1 MSKKLIY
8 VILFVLVLG
17 LTTTSAGQDI
27 AEGLV
32 AYWPLDDGGG
42 ATASD
47 ASGNEYDGTLNGGPV
62 WGVGMFGGALDFD
75 GADDYVDCGNPGIL
89 NFGTGDFTISAWIK
103 MPAASETNT
112 IFANGGDD
120 GGGVRYTLSMGES
133 NDNGITMLTD
143 DNSDKIRAEG
153 ATLVTDDLW
162 HHVVGMREGTTLR
175 TSVDGVYE
183 DGINDLP
190 SAGYDLSGTSQKNVL
205 IGAIWSEGDN
215 VIKKHF
221 SGLIDDVAI
230 WNRALTVDE
239 IGYLWNDGI
248 GNSINVSPPGQ
259 ASDPFPADE
268 QTDVLRDVVL
278 SWAPGDFA
286 DKHDVYLG
294 TNFDDVND
302 ATATVDPS
310 GVYMNRQDTN
320 IYPFGGTIRLDFGQ
334 TYYWRIDQ
342 VSAPPDNT
350 IYKGNVWQ
358 FTVEPLAYQIP
369 GENISTSAS
378 SGEPDKGP
386 ENTINGSGLDESG
399 LLHGN
404 ISVDT
409 MWLSSPIG
417 DQPTWIEYEFD
428 KVYKLHEMW
437 VWNSNDSLEQ
447 VVGFGFKDVTIEYS
461 VNGFDYT
468 TLETVHEF
476 ARAPGSAGYA
486 HNTTVDFS
494 GTAVKYIRLTAN
506 SNWGEIF
513 NQFGLSEV
521 RFFHIPV
528 HAGEPGP
535 DSGAVD
541 IALDVTLNWR
551 AGREA
556 AEYNLYFSDDEQA
569 VIDGT
574 APVTTL
580 SQPIYGPMSLDLGK
594 TYYWRVD
601 EVNNANPD
609 SVWAGDIWSF
619 TTMDFLV
626 VDDMESYNGI
636 NEGES
641 GSNRIYLA
649 WVDGYDNP
657 AINGS
662 TVGHLDPPFVEQTI
676 VHSGNQSMPF
686 AYDNGVGKS
695 EATLALTSNR
705 DWTVNGVNI
714 LTIWFRGE
722 AANAAQTMYVVLNG
736 NSGVDNPN
744 PNAAQVEDWTE
755 WRIDLQEFAINLTNV
770 DTVTLGLGNRTNPV
784 AGGSGMMYFDDI
796 RLYAQ

>member
-1 MSKKLIY
+1 MRNKLMY
-8 VILFVLVLG
+8 LVSFILVFGIAGSVQATPFSLVP
-17 LTTTSAGQDI
+17 T
-27 AEGLV
+27 
-32 AYWPLDDGGG
+32 
-42 ATASD
+42 
-47 ASGNEYDGTLNGGPV
+47 
-62 WGVGMFGGALDFD
+62 FD
-75 GADDYVDCGNPGIL
+75 EHV
-89 NFGTGDFTISAWIK
+89 
-103 MPAASETNT
+103 
-112 IFANGGDD
+112 
-120 GGGVRYTLSMGES
+120 S
-133 NDNGITMLTD
+133 NDAQEGPDSSPGGSGMH
-143 DNSDKIRAEG
+143 IRDIG
-153 ATLVTDDLW
+153 GRRRVGFVT
-162 HHVVGMREGTTLR
+162 
-175 TSVDGVYE
+175 
-183 DGINDLP
+183 
-190 SAGYDLSGTSQKNVL
+190 YDLSEVKAQGAVFSNMSFSNYGHDTGMVNVYGVLEEYEDLVAEGITWNTAPGVQNNPTPGLDSAVALDLADVTDILLTFNAPSRGARESTETSQALADLLNSDTNGFVAFML
-205 IGAIWSEGDN
+205 APAEGGNAIVRTIEMGENGGTWLEGD
-215 VIKKHF
+215 IG
-221 SGLIDDVAI
+221 GLPQMAQKP
-230 WNRALTVDE
+230 N
-239 IGYLWNDGI
+239 
-248 GNSINVSPPGQ
+248 
-259 ASDPFPADE
+259 PAD
-268 QTDVLRDVVL
+268 QATDVPRDVVL
-278 SWAPGDFA
+278 SWMPGGFS

-302 ATATVDPS
+302 ATATVEPS
-310 GVYMNRQDTN
+310 GVYMNRQDPN

-404 ISVDT
+404 ISVDA
-409 MWLSSPIG
+409 MWLSSQIG

-506 SNWGEIF
+506 SNWEEIF

-556 AEYNLYFSDDEQA
+556 AEYNLYFSNDEQA

-580 SQPIYGPMSLDLGK
+580 SQTIYGPMSLDLGK

-601 EVNNANPD
+601 EVNNVNPD
-609 SVWAGDIWSF
+609 SVWVGDIWSF
-619 TTMDFLV
+619 TTTDFLI
-626 VDDMESYNGI
+626 VDDFESYNDL
-636 NEGES
+636 NPDDPE
-641 GSNRIYLA
+641 SNRIFHVWL
-649 WVDGYDNP
+649 DGFENP
-657 AINGS
+657 ANGS
-662 TVGHLDPPFVEQTI
+662 VVGYENAPFAEQTN
-676 VHSGNQSMPF
+676 VNNGRQSMPLF
-686 AYDNGVGKS
+686 YDNSVGYS
-695 EATLALTSNR
+695 EAQKTLDSMR
-705 DWTVNGVNI
+705 DWTRQGVGV
-714 LTIWFRGE
+714 LTIWFMGDS
-722 AANAAQTMYVVLNG
+722 ANAAEQIYVALNG
-736 NSGVDNPN
+736 SAVINHDN
-744 PNAAQVEDWTE
+744 PNAAQITTWTQ
-755 WRIDLQEFAINLTNV
+755 WNIDLQAFADQGVNLANV
-770 DTVTLGLGNRTNPV
+770 NTIALGLGNKKNPV
-784 AGGSGMMYFDDI
+784 AGGSGTMYFDDI
-796 RLYAQ
+796 RLYPPPPELAP

>member
-259 ASDPFPADE
+259 ASDPFQADE

-286 DKHDVYLG
+286 DMHDVYLG

-350 IYKGNVWQ
+350 IYKGNIWQ
-358 FTVEPLAYQIP
+358 FTVEPIAYQIP

-378 SGEPDKGP
+378 SSEPDKGP
-386 ENTINGSGLDESG
+386 ENTINDSGLDESG
-399 LLHGN
+399 LLQSN

-409 MWLSSPIG
+409 MWLSSQIG

-428 KVYKLHEMW
+428 KVYKLHQMW
-437 VWNSNDSLEQ
+437 VWNSNDSLEP

-476 ARAPGSAGYA
+476 ARALGSVNYA

-494 GTAVKYIRLTAN
+494 GTPAKYIRLTAN
-506 SNWGEIF
+506 SNWGGIF

-521 RFFHIPV
+521 RFFQIPV
-528 HAGEPGP
+528 HASESRP
-535 DSGAVD
+535 DSEATDVD
-541 IALDVTLNWR
+541 VDVTLNWR
-551 AGREA
+551 AGRDA

>member
-1 MSKKLIY
+1 MCKKLIHL
-8 VILFVLVLG
+8 VSFVLVLG
-17 LTTTSAGQDI
+17 
-27 AEGLV
+27 
-32 AYWPLDDGGG
+32 
-42 ATASD
+42 
-47 ASGNEYDGTLNGGPV
+47 
-62 WGVGMFGGALDFD
+62 
-75 GADDYVDCGNPGIL
+75 
-89 NFGTGDFTISAWIK
+89 
-103 MPAASETNT
+103 AASRVQATPFSLVPT
-112 IFANGGDD
+112 LD
-120 GGGVRYTLSMGES
+120 GHVS
-133 NDNGITMLTD
+133 ND
-143 DNSDKIRAEG
+143 AQEG
-153 ATLVTDDLW
+153 PESSPGGSGMHMRDIGGRRRVGFVT
-162 HHVVGMREGTTLR
+162 
-175 TSVDGVYE
+175 
-183 DGINDLP
+183 
-190 SAGYDLSGTSQKNVL
+190 YDLSEVKAQGAVFSNMSFSNYGHDTGMVNVFGVLEEYEDLVAEGITWNTAPGVQNNPTPGLDSAVALDLADVTDILLTFNAPSRGARESTETSQALADFLNSDTNGFVAFML
-205 IGAIWSEGDN
+205 APAEGGNAIVRTIEMGENGGTWLEGD
-215 VIKKHF
+215 IG
-221 SGLIDDVAI
+221 GLPQMAQKP
-230 WNRALTVDE
+230 N
-239 IGYLWNDGI
+239 
-248 GNSINVSPPGQ
+248 
-259 ASDPFPADE
+259 PAD
-268 QTDVLRDVVL
+268 QATDVSRDAVL
-278 SWAPGDFA
+278 SWMPGGFA

-302 ATATVDPS
+302 ATATVDPR
-310 GVYMNRQDTN
+310 GVYVNRQDPN

-358 FTVEPLAYQIP
+358 FRVEPLAYKIP

-476 ARAPGSAGYA
+476 ARAPGSANYA
-486 HNTTVDFS
+486 HNTTVDFND
-494 GTAVKYIRLTAN
+494 TAVKYIRLTAN
-506 SNWGEIF
+506 SNWEEIF

-556 AEYNLYFSDDEQA
+556 AEYNLYFSNDEQA

-580 SQPIYGPMSLDLGK
+580 SQTIYGPMSLDLGK

-601 EVNNANPD
+601 EVNNVNPD
-609 SVWAGDIWSF
+609 SVWVGDIWSF
-619 TTMDFLV
+619 TTADFLV
-626 VDDMESYNGI
+626 VDDFESYNDL
-636 NEGES
+636 NPDDPE
-641 GSNRIYLA
+641 SNRIFKVWL
-649 WVDGYDNP
+649 DGFENP
-657 AINGS
+657 ANGS
-662 TVGHLDPPFVEQTI
+662 VVGYENSPFAEQTN
-676 VHSGNQSMPF
+676 VNNGRQSMPLF
-686 AYDNGVGKS
+686 YDNSVGYS
-695 EATLALTSNR
+695 EAQKTLDSMR
-705 DWTVNGVNI
+705 DWTRQGVGV
-714 LTIWFRGE
+714 LTIWFMGD
-722 AANAAQTMYVVLNG
+722 AANAAETLYVALNG
-736 NSGVDNPN
+736 NVIVTNDN
-744 PNAAQVEDWTE
+744 PNAAQADTWTE
-755 WRIDLQEFAINLTNV
+755 WNIDLQAFADQGVNLANV
-770 DTVTLGLGNRTNPV
+770 NTIAIGLGNRNNPL
-784 AGGSGMMYFDDI
+784 AGGLGVVYFDDI
-796 RLYAQ
+796 RLYRPAEPAP

>member
-1 MSKKLIY
+1 M
-8 VILFVLVLG
+8 
-17 LTTTSAGQDI
+17 A
-27 AEGLV
+27 
-32 AYWPLDDGGG
+32 
-42 ATASD
+42 
-47 ASGNEYDGTLNGGPV
+47 
-62 WGVGMFGGALDFD
+62 
-75 GADDYVDCGNPGIL
+75 
-89 NFGTGDFTISAWIK
+89 
-103 MPAASETNT
+103 
-112 IFANGGDD
+112 
-120 GGGVRYTLSMGES
+120 
-133 NDNGITMLTD
+133 
-143 DNSDKIRAEG
+143 
-153 ATLVTDDLW
+153 
-162 HHVVGMREGTTLR
+162 
-175 TSVDGVYE
+175 
-183 DGINDLP
+183 
-190 SAGYDLSGTSQKNVL
+190 QKPN
-205 IGAIWSEGDN
+205 
-215 VIKKHF
+215 
-221 SGLIDDVAI
+221 
-230 WNRALTVDE
+230 
-239 IGYLWNDGI
+239 
-248 GNSINVSPPGQ
+248 
-259 ASDPFPADE
+259 PAD
-268 QTDVLRDVVL
+268 QATDVSRDVVL
-278 SWAPGDFA
+278 SWMPGGFA

-310 GVYMNRQDTN
+310 GVYMNRQDPN

-417 DQPTWIEYEFD
+417 EQPTWIEYEFD

-447 VVGFGFKDVTIEYS
+447 VVGFGFKEVTIEYS

-476 ARAPGSAGYA
+476 ARAPGSANYA
-486 HNTTVDFS
+486 HNTTVDFND
-494 GTAVKYIRLTAN
+494 TAVKYIRLTAN
-506 SNWGEIF
+506 SNWEEIF

-528 HAGEPGP
+528 HAGEPVP

-556 AEYNLYFSDDEQA
+556 AEYNLYFSNDEQA

-580 SQPIYGPMSLDLGK
+580 SQTIYGPMSLDLGE

-601 EVNNANPD
+601 EVNNVNPD
-609 SVWAGDIWSF
+609 SVWVGDIWSF
-619 TTMDFLV
+619 TTADFLV
-626 VDDMESYNGI
+626 VDDFESYNDL
-636 NEGES
+636 NPDDPE
-641 GSNRIYLA
+641 SNRIFNVWL
-649 WVDGYDNP
+649 DGFENP
-657 AINGS
+657 ANGS
-662 TVGHLDPPFVEQTI
+662 VVGYENPPFAEQTN
-676 VHSGNQSMPF
+676 VNNGRQSMPLF
-686 AYDNGVGKS
+686 YDNSVGYS
-695 EATLALTSNR
+695 EAQKTLDSMR
-705 DWTVNGVNI
+705 DWTRHGVGV
-714 LTIWFRGE
+714 LTIWFMGD
-722 AANAAQTMYVVLNG
+722 AANAAEQIYVALNG
-736 NSGVDNPN
+736 SAVVTNDNPD
-744 PNAAQVEDWTE
+744 AAQTTTWTE
-755 WRIDLQEFAINLTNV
+755 WTIDLQAFTDQGVNLANV
-770 DTVTLGLGNRTNPV
+770 DTIALGLGNKNNPL
-784 AGGSGMMYFDDI
+784 AGGSGTMYFDDI
-796 RLYAQ
+796 RLYPPAP

>member
-8 VILFVLVLG
+8 LIHFVLLLG
-17 LTTTSAGQDI
+17 LAAERANADITTDLIG
-27 AEGLV
+27 
-32 AYWPLDDGGG
+32 YWKLDDNAGD
-42 ATASD
+42 S
-47 ASGNEYDGTLNGGPV
+47 SGNNYHGEEFGNPSYVPGMIDQAMEFNGSQSVYIPEFTAV
-62 WGVGMFGGALDFD
+62 QNQDEVTVCMWVKADRNT
-75 GADDYVDCGNPGIL
+75 GADQVMW
-89 NFGTGDFTISAWIK
+89 FT
-103 MPAASETNT
+103 N
-112 IFANGGDD
+112 
-120 GGGVRYTLSMGES
+120 
-133 NDNGITMLTD
+133 
-143 DNSDKIRAEG
+143 
-153 ATLVTDDLW
+153 
-162 HHVVGMREGTTLR
+162 
-175 TSVDGVYE
+175 E
-183 DGINDLP
+183 DGSYGRVRFGIN
-190 SAGYDLSGTSQKNVL
+190 
-205 IGAIWSEGDN
+205 GDEWEW
-215 VIKKHF
+215 KH
-221 SGLIDDVAI
+221 G
-230 WNRALTVDE
+230 
-239 IGYLWNDGI
+239 DGI
-248 GNSINVSPPGQ
+248 GNPNADDGENPIILGEWTHLAGVRKNNDRLELFVNGISAERTAFGVAGVAQAQ
-259 ASDPFPADE
+259 ASIGSERRSPTSVRDPFEGTIDEVRVYSRALSVADIQE
-268 QTDVLRDVVL
+268 LYAFTGAPRTLASNPFPPDKQTDVLRDVVL
-278 SWAPGDFA
+278 SWSPGGFA

-294 TNFDDVND
+294 TNFDDVKD
-302 ATATVDPS
+302 ATATVDPR

-320 IYPFGGTIRLDFGQ
+320 IYPFGGTIRLDFGR

-342 VSAPPDNT
+342 VSAPPENT
-350 IYKGNVWQ
+350 IYKGNIWQ

-369 GENISTSAS
+369 GENISTTAS
-378 SGEPDKGP
+378 SSEPDKGP

-409 MWLSSPIG
+409 MWLSSQIG

-428 KVYKLHEMW
+428 KVYKLHQMW
-437 VWNSNDSLEQ
+437 VWNSNDSLEP

-494 GTAVKYIRLTAN
+494 GTAAKYIRLTAN
-506 SNWGEIF
+506 SNWEGIF

-528 HAGEPGP
+528 HASESRP

-574 APVTTL
+574 APVTAL
-580 SQPIYGPMSLDLGK
+580 SQTIYGPMSLDLGK

-601 EVNNANPD
+601 EVNNVNPD
-609 SVWAGDIWSF
+609 SVWTGDIWSF
-619 TTMDFLV
+619 TTTDFLV
-626 VDDMESYNGI
+626 VDDMESYNDLD
-636 NEGES
+636 EGEP

-649 WVDGYDNP
+649 WMDGFDNP

-662 TVGHLDPPFVEQTI
+662 TVGHLDAPFAGQTI
-676 VHSGNQSMPF
+676 VHSGSQSMPF

-695 EATLALTSNR
+695 EATLTLTYPR
-705 DWTVNGVNI
+705 DWTVNGVNT
-714 LTIWFRGE
+714 LRIWYIGD
-722 AANAAQTMYVVLNG
+722 AANAAETMYVVLNG
-736 NSGVDNPN
+736 TSGVDNPN

-755 WRIDLQEFAINLTNV
+755 WRIDLQEFGINLTNV
-770 DTVTLGLGNRTNPV
+770 NTITLGFGNRTNPV